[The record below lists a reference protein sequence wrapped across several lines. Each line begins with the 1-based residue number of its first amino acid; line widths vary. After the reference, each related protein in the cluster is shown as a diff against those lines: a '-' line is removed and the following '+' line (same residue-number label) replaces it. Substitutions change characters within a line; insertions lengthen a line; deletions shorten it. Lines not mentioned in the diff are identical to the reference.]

1 MYCTHCLL
9 FCSIILKYF
18 TMKEHLSHFHVAG
31 FTFYDGVDV
40 FNKLK
45 VGKKVKFKLEEDNKW
60 DPRAVAIYF
69 KGAKIGFIP
78 RTENRIFY
86 KLLKVGIT
94 QFEARIQKS
103 ILNNT
108 PKDR

>member
-1 MYCTHCLL
+1 
-9 FCSIILKYF
+9 
-18 TMKEHLSHFHVAG
+18 MKEHLSHFHVAG

-69 KGAKIGFIP
+69 KDSKIGFIP

-94 QFEARIQKS
+94 QFKARIQKIDPQQHTERQVEIVVHLVS
-103 ILNNT
+103 KEEVIY
-108 PKDR
+108 

>member
-1 MYCTHCLL
+1 
-9 FCSIILKYF
+9 
-18 TMKEHLSHFHVAG
+18 MKEHLSHFHVAG

-60 DPRAVAIYF
+60 DPRAVVIYF
-69 KGAKIGFIP
+69 KGAKIGFVP

-94 QFEARIQKS
+94 QFEARIQKVDPQEHRETGGNCGAFGFARGS
-103 ILNNT
+103 GIL
-108 PKDR
+108 KS